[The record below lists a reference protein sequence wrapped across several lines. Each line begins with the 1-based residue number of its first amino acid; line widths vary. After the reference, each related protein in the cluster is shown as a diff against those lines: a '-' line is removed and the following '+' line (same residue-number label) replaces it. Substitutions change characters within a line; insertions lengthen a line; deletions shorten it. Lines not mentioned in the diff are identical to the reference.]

1 MKLSAFTLRL
11 LSAMAILTA
20 ASWSMSAGAQTAA
33 PANSAASAPGPVE
46 RAENAT
52 KKALQATKKA
62 GGKAVAA
69 TKKGAKKAA
78 AAVTRTGKRID
89 AKVPRT
95 EAYKKSQEAQAKPAT
110 DAK

>member
-1 MKLSAFTLRL
+1 MKLSAFTLRV

-20 ASWSMSAGAQTAA
+20 ASWSMSAVAQTAA

-52 KKALQATKKA
+52 KKAVK
-62 GGKAVAA
+62 A

-78 AAVTRTGKRID
+78 DAVTRTGKKID
-89 AKVPRT
+89 AKIPRT
-95 EAYKKSQEAQAKPAT
+95 EAYKKSQEDQAKPAT

>member
-1 MKLSAFTLRL
+1 MKLSAFTLRV

-20 ASWSMSAGAQTAA
+20 ANWSMSAVAQTAA

-46 RAENAT
+46 RAETAT
-52 KKALQATKKA
+52 KKAVKATKKT
-62 GGKAVAA
+62 GSKAVAA

-78 AAVTRTGKRID
+78 DAVTRTGKKIE
-89 AKVPRT
+89 KKIPRT
-95 EAYKKSQEAQAKPAT
+95 EAYKKSQEDQAKPAT